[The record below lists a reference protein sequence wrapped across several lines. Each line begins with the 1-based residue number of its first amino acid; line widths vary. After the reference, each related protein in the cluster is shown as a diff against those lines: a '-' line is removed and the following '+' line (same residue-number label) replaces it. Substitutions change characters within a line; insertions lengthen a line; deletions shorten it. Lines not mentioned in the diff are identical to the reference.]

1 MPHPGILFH
10 YICFMMPIIHRTL
23 IIVILLAM
31 MAPATGLSAPEHE
44 WILGPW
50 KFMAGD
56 NPEYRDPAC
65 DDSAWQQVR
74 NRAIPRNPE
83 GVKWLRI
90 WLPFREDAGPLQFS
104 IIDLQSAYEIWWDGQ
119 LLARN
124 GLVGQDEEKEVAGK
138 IYYSFL
144 IDGRETKKGTHL
156 LAIRYSNF
164 HDFSIDDYYVYAS
177 LSDGKTLG
185 SALNRYLIRHLL
197 YFGICLSAFL
207 IGIALFAG
215 GGRFKPYIYFSL
227 VVLPSWLIYGFF
239 ALMYTINFP
248 SWFSGVK
255 QLLYILLGSTTYF
268 FIGLFF
274 LNYFSVPKKRLV
286 IAAILSLLLA
296 EIVFN
301 WYGVLRSGTW
311 QYYLIESLI
320 NLVNIGILVYGIKM
334 RKPGG
339 WIFLCAYLIY
349 FATLPLELSNAVNL
363 NYYFIYAIAFMLFI
377 FIIFFTVT
385 VHLRFQTKEQ
395 RHLEARAARL
405 ESEILKKAI
414 QPHFLMNTLASLQS
428 WSKRDPEKA
437 ARMTQAIAG
446 EYRIINEVVSK
457 SLVTIGEELQLCR
470 HHLDLMGFRRD
481 ALYELICNHP
491 CDEEMIPPLVIH
503 TLIENGLTHAMKPRE
518 NGTFWFSCYTEPGFK
533 RYILRNNG
541 SSLPV
546 TSQGEHPRHAEGTGL
561 KYVRSRLEEAFP
573 GKWELKYGMKEG
585 LWEVKIAISD

>member
-1 MPHPGILFH
+1 
-10 YICFMMPIIHRTL
+10 MPIIHRKL

-56 NPEYRDPAC
+56 KPKYSDPSY

-74 NRAIPRNPE
+74 NRAIPRNPI

-90 WLPFREDAGPLQFS
+90 WLPFREDAGPVQFS
-104 IIDLQSAYEIWWDGQ
+104 VIDLQSACEIWWDGQ

-124 GLVGQDEEKEVAGK
+124 GKVGHDEASEVEGN
-138 IYYSFL
+138 IYFSFL
-144 IDGRETKKGTHL
+144 IDGYYTKKGLHL
-156 LAIRYSNF
+156 LAIRYSNY
-164 HDFSIDDYYVYAS
+164 HDFSIDEYYVYPS

-239 ALMYTINFP
+239 ALMYTVNFP
-248 SWFSGVK
+248 SWCAGVK
-255 QLLYILLGSTTYF
+255 QLLYVLLGSTTYF

-286 IAAILSLLLA
+286 IATILSLLLA
-296 EIVFN
+296 ETVLN
-301 WYGVLRSGTW
+301 WYGIVRTGTW
-311 QYYLIESLI
+311 SYYLFEILI
-320 NLVNIGILVYGIKM
+320 NMVNFGILGYGIV
-334 RKPGG
+334 RNKPGG
-339 WIFLCAYLIY
+339 WIFLLAYLIF
-349 FATLPLELSNAVNL
+349 FATLPLEMTGIPSL
-363 NYYFIYAIAFMLFI
+363 NYYFVYAITFLLFI
-377 FIIFFTVT
+377 FIMFFTVT

-395 RHLEARAARL
+395 RKLEARAARL

-428 WSKRDPEKA
+428 LSKRDPEKA

-470 HHLDLMGFRRD
+470 HHLELMGFRRD
-481 ALYELICNHP
+481 AHYELISDLVC
-491 CDEEMIPPLVIH
+491 ETEMIPPLVIH

-518 NGTFWFSCYTEPGFK
+518 DGTFWFSCLKEQGLK
-533 RYILRNNG
+533 RYILKNNG
-541 SSLPV
+541 SSLPAI
-546 TSQGEHPRHAEGTGL
+546 SRGEYSRYPQGTGL

-573 GKWELKYGMKEG
+573 GKWELIYGMKEG
-585 LWEVKIAISD
+585 LWVVEIWLRD